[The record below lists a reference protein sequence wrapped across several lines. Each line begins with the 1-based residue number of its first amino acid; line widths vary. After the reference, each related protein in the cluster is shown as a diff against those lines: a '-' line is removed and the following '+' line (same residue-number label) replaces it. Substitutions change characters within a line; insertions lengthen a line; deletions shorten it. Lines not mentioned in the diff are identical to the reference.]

1 MGRGRKKK
9 SNKPNTISE
18 RARVTK
24 AVLRNMGSP
33 FVVYIRGYSMGDYL
47 WYRMEFE
54 NKSTSDVDDCER
66 ERVNFKSFAQLCP
79 IETRGAGGWAVI
91 GEDIYWVDRLNINDE
106 PGFDEFEND
115 EFENEMF
122 GIYSCLDVF
131 KHNNC
136 SSDWVKVS
144 SRRIP
149 CYLPFVGAVSGG
161 KKLCVISG
169 YEGYLPKPTNYQEA
183 SRSPEERLDS
193 YDWSKAGEIY
203 DPDSNSWTNL
213 DTSMVPGFH
222 ECCTHIATLALDKD
236 IIAFFDQG
244 CDACS
249 VLICDL
255 GEVPQISDF

>member
-9 SNKPNTISE
+9 GNKPNTISE
-18 RARVTK
+18 RVRVTK

-33 FVVYIRGYSMGDYL
+33 FVVYIRGYRMGDYL

-66 ERVNFKSFAQLCP
+66 ERVNIKSFAQLCP
-79 IETRGAGGWAVI
+79 IESGGAGGWAVI
-91 GEDIYWVDRLNINDE
+91 GEDIYWAGGFYRVE
-106 PGFDEFEND
+106 PGFARSRSTND

-122 GIYSCLDVF
+122 GIYACLDVF
-131 KHNNC
+131 KHNYC

-144 SRRIP
+144 HRRIP
-149 CYLPFVGAVSGG
+149 RYLPFVGAVSGG
-161 KKLCVISG
+161 KKLCVVSG
-169 YEGYLPKPTNYQEA
+169 HEGYLPKPTKYQEA
-183 SRSPEERLDS
+183 SRSTEERSES

-213 DTSMVPGFH
+213 DTSMVPDFH
-222 ECCTHIATLALDKD
+222 VCCAHTATLAPDKD
-236 IIAFFDQG
+236 IIAFFDRRY
-244 CDACS
+244 DACS

-255 GEVPQISDF
+255 G